1 MAQIV
6 TTGGIDVSKHTLD
19 VTTWPETDMLN
30 LDRDAADYLETLV
43 AWLKAHGVNRVG
55 LEASGGYETEI
66 VEALCAQGFEVCL
79 FNAYRIRMFAK
90 AKGRL
95 AKNDRADAAVIAH
108 ATATLTV
115 KPAEV
120 RSPRVKTLSAL
131 LSYRRQLGAW
141 RMDCVNLLEHLTEK
155 TLRQRTVRRQA
166 ALEKEQLAIEARIAT
181 VLDSRPD
188 WREKARRLRTAKG
201 VGPILATTLI
211 VLLPELGTLTRRQ
224 IASLVGV
231 APFDHDSGR
240 HRGERHI
247 QGGRKV
253 VRHALYMAACSA
265 KRWNPAIA
273 GFAQRLAGKK
283 PLVVLTACMRK
294 LLVILNAMLRDGTDW
309 RQTA

>member
-224 IASLVGV
+224 IASLAGV

>member
-19 VTTWPETDMLN
+19 VTTWPETATLN
-30 LDRDAADYLETLV
+30 LNRDAADYLETLV
-43 AWLKAHGVNRVG
+43 AWLKAHGVSRVG

-120 RSPRVKTLSAL
+120 RSPQVKTLSAL

-155 TLRQRTVRRQA
+155 TLRQRTMRRRA

-181 VLDSRPD
+181 VLASHPD

-273 GFAQRLAGKK
+273 AFAQRLAGKK